1 MNATVY
7 KKFLDKLKNND
18 NKTVTSIYANAFKFP
33 QELKKESDF
42 VSIEVFVD
50 CFKLIFKK
58 KNLGRIANIILRFS
72 LCS

>member
-50 CFKLIFKK
+50 CFKLIF
-58 KNLGRIANIILRFS
+58 
-72 LCS
+72 

>member
-58 KNLGRIANIILRFS
+58 KI
-72 LCS
+72 